1 MRDIITLLEDKAK
14 PQDIEIIPLNFTDG
28 ELAPVLSKDTIE
40 LHYDKLA
47 KGYAERYN
55 KGEGDKEFNYAG
67 AFLHN
72 TLFPQ
77 FREVRNNNKPNG
89 PMFGFINKH
98 YKTFDD
104 MKSMFEEEAMKIQG
118 SGWIY
123 LATDGKIKT
132 IKNHQIKG
140 DIVLLID
147 WWEHAWALDYQHDKK
162 RYLINQWKIINWDII
177 NARLSTIG

>member
-14 PQDIEIIPLNFTDG
+14 PQDIEIIPLNFTAS
-28 ELAPVLSKDTIE
+28 EVAPVLSQDTLD

-55 KGEGDKEFNYAG
+55 KGEGDKDFNYAG

-89 PMFGFINKH
+89 PMLGFINKH
-98 YKTFDD
+98 F
-104 MKSMFEEEAMKIQG
+104 
-118 SGWIY
+118 
-123 LATDGKIKT
+123 
-132 IKNHQIKG
+132 
-140 DIVLLID
+140 
-147 WWEHAWALDYQHDKK
+147 KK
-162 RYLINQWKIINWDII
+162 QN
-177 NARLSTIG
+177 